1 MDYQFLIGERFEV
14 KGELFAV
21 QTVRR
26 LRNRMVVDARTPD
39 RSTERAFP
47 VELVID
53 ALVSEEIELFGSN
66 VLTAA

>member
-1 MDYQFLIGERFEV
+1 MDYQFLIGEHFEV

-39 RSTERAFP
+39 RLRERAFP
-47 VELVID
+47 VELVMD
-53 ALVSEEIELFGSN
+53 ALISEEIELFGSN